1 MSGGGLFLQTPNHP
15 LKWYF
20 VLLRWPSPPL
30 ESGSMDHCKP
40 PSEAALPE
48 KSGGPGGLGMLF
60 DFFVGFLLIFWVSD
74 FASGARWCPVVSIDL
89 LAVVMMSWQGRWRSM
104 MMSFNLSETP
114 TEL

>member
-48 KSGGPGGLGMLF
+48 KSGGPGSLGMLF
-60 DFFVGFLLIFWVSD
+60 DFFVGFLLIFGYVLD
-74 FASGARWCPVVSIDL
+74 FLMVLCASWLASVDGCPILQAVPGGAPWCQLIY
-89 LAVVMMSWQGRWRSM
+89 WQW
-104 MMSFNLSETP
+104 
-114 TEL
+114 